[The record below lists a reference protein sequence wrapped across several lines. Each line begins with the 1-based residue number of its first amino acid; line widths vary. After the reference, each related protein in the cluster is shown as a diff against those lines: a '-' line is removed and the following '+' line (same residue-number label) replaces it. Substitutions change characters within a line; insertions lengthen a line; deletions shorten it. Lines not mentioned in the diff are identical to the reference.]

1 MSAWSDDLRFAQQ
14 AGVAVDVRLFDGQR
28 FQTGVADVDEE
39 TGLVSLY
46 RPQTL
51 EDTTTWV
58 RVRLDDITSL
68 AVTDIQWGTPPDPP
82 R

>member
-1 MSAWSDDLRFAQQ
+1 MTAWGNDLRFAQQ

-28 FQTGVADVDEE
+28 FQTGVAEVDEE
-39 TGLVSLY
+39 TGSVSLY

-51 EDTTTWV
+51 GDTTTRV
-58 RVRLDDITSL
+58 RVNLDDITSL
-68 AVTDIQWGTPPDPP
+68 AVTDIQWGAT

>member
-1 MSAWSDDLRFAQQ
+1 VSAWSDDLRFAQQ
-14 AGVAVDVRLFDGQR
+14 AGVAVEVRLFDGQR

-39 TGLVSLY
+39 AGLVSLY

-51 EDTTTWV
+51 EDATTRV
-58 RVRLDDITSL
+58 RIRLDDITSL
-68 AVTDIQWGTPPDPP
+68 AVTDIQWGAA

>member
-14 AGVAVDVRLFDGQR
+14 AGVAVEVRLFDGQQ
-28 FQTGVADVDEE
+28 FFTGVADINEE
-39 TGLVSLY
+39 DGLVSLH
-46 RPQTL
+46 RPQTFGDL
-51 EDTTTWV
+51 TTRV

-68 AVTDIQWGTPPDPP
+68 TVTDVQWGNA

>member
-39 TGLVSLY
+39 AGLVSLY
-46 RPQTL
+46 RPQTMG
-51 EDTTTWV
+51 DTTTRV

-68 AVTDIQWGTPPDPP
+68 AVTDIQW
-82 R
+82 

>member
-1 MSAWSDDLRFAQQ
+1 VSAWSDDLRFAQQ
-14 AGVAVDVRLFDGQR
+14 AGVAVEVRLFDGQR

-39 TGLVSLY
+39 AGLVSLY

-51 EDTTTWV
+51 EDTTTRV
-58 RVRLDDITSL
+58 RIRLDDITSL
-68 AVTDIQWGTPPDPP
+68 AVTDIQWGAA

>member
-46 RPQTL
+46 RPQTFG
-51 EDTTTWV
+51 DTTTRV

-68 AVTDIQWGTPPDPP
+68 AVTDIQWGAP

>member
-14 AGVAVDVRLFDGQR
+14 TEVAVEVRLFDGQH
-28 FQTGVADVDEE
+28 FLTGVADVDEE
-39 TGLVSLY
+39 EGLVSLHQ
-46 RPQTL
+46 PQTFGDL
-51 EDTTTWV
+51 TTRV

-68 AVTDIQWGTPPDPP
+68 TVTDVQWGAT

>member
-14 AGVAVDVRLFDGQR
+14 AGVAVEVRLFDGQR

-39 TGLVSLY
+39 AGLVSLY

-51 EDTTTWV
+51 EDTTTRV
-58 RVRLDDITSL
+58 RIRLDDITSL
-68 AVTDIQWGTPPDPP
+68 AVTDIQWGAA

>member
-14 AGVAVDVRLFDGQR
+14 AGVAVEVHLFDGQR

-39 TGLVSLY
+39 TGTVSLY

-51 EDTTTWV
+51 GDTTTRV
-58 RVRLDDITSL
+58 RVRLDEITSL
-68 AVTDIQWGTPPDPP
+68 AVTDIQWGGAS
-82 R
+82 